1 MPTYNYIND
10 IPDAPNNPSQDQPNM
25 KINTNSIDSLI
36 NEDHYSF
43 EQSNRDGFHRQVRMP
58 DQGSAPAGRTSSMG
72 TLYTKLGLSLT
83 AATDRSQLFYVNG
96 TSANEYQLTRVD
108 NAQFTK
114 FGTNT
119 AYVADHEGGW
129 TFLPGGLILMYGK
142 RTVTASGDVEITFPT
157 PFLSAVFSVT
167 GVTFKTGSGAGA
179 VLTFDRIKA
188 VALDKFTSVVTGTTG
203 SGTPAIYWQAIG
215 K

>member
-43 EQSNRDGFHRQVRMP
+43 EQSNRDGFHRQMRIP
-58 DQGSAPAGRTSSMG
+58 EQAAIPAGLITSSG
-72 TLYTKLGLSLT
+72 TLYTKAALSLT
-83 AATDRSQLFYVNG
+83 AATNRSQLFYTNS
-96 TSANEYQLTRVD
+96 TSGNEYQLTRVD
-108 NAQFTK
+108 NAQFSK

-119 AYVADHEGGW
+119 AYVADHTGGW
-129 TFLPGGLILMYGK
+129 TFLPGGLILMYGE
-142 RTVTASGDVEITFPT
+142 RTTSSGAVTIEFPT
-157 PFLSAVFSVT
+157 PFLSGVFSVQAIAR
-167 GVTFKTGSGAGA
+167 KGSSNTTQIGQ
-179 VLTFDRIKA
+179 INS
-188 VALDKFTSVVTGTTG
+188 VALDEFTVRMFDS
-203 SGTPAIYWQAIG
+203 SGTFSIFWTAIG

>member
-43 EQSNRDGFHRQVRMP
+43 EQSNRDGFHRQMRIP
-58 DQGSAPAGRTSSMG
+58 EQAAIPAGLITSSG
-72 TLYTKLGLSLT
+72 TLYTKAALSLT
-83 AATDRSQLFYVNG
+83 AATNRSQLFYTNS
-96 TSANEYQLTRVD
+96 TSGNEYQLTRVD
-108 NAQFTK
+108 NAQFSK

-119 AYVADHEGGW
+119 EYVADHTGGW
-129 TFLPGGLILMYGK
+129 TFLPGGLILMYGE
-142 RTVTASGDVEITFPT
+142 RTAATHVIETIKFPT
-157 PFLSAVFSVT
+157 PFLSGVFSVQAIARKGT
-167 GVTFKTGSGAGA
+167 QSATQIGLIES
-179 VLTFDRIKA
+179 
-188 VALDKFTSVVTGTTG
+188 VALDKFIVRMFDN
-203 SGTPAIYWQAIG
+203 SGTFSIFWTAIG